1 MTKSKIF
8 DLKLQEKTGR
18 FLQIVQGI
26 KNHESRYRLRV
37 PNWRN
42 DLHIGSVYYGEKR
55 GCLHEET
62 KKFPEKIF
70 REIKRRYRSVI
81 LYLFN
86 VFSVIQRNMSRLTRK
101 DQRRGVKVDCIYAS

>member
-1 MTKSKIF
+1 MADNRWQHRRMFSALKGLLLVLFPLHNSLMTKSRIF

-18 FLQIVQGI
+18 FSQIVQGI

-62 KKFPEKIF
+62 KKFPLGKSSG
-70 REIKRRYRSVI
+70 K
-81 LYLFN
+81 
-86 VFSVIQRNMSRLTRK
+86 
-101 DQRRGVKVDCIYAS
+101 

>member
-1 MTKSKIF
+1 MTESKIF
-8 DLKLQEKTGR
+8 YLKLQEKTGR

-55 GCLHEET
+55 GCLHKET
-62 KKFPEKIF
+62 KK
-70 REIKRRYRSVI
+70 
-81 LYLFN
+81 YLWENLPGNKKTLQVHNSLPF
-86 VFSVIQRNMSRLTRK
+86 
-101 DQRRGVKVDCIYAS
+101 